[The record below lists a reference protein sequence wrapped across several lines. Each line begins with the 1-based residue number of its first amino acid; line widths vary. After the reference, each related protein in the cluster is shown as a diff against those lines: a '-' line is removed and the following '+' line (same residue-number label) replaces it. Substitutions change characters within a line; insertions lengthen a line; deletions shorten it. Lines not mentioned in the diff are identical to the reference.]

1 MFTDVFIFVVA
12 SFVQIIATILSAIS
26 FLIPDSLETAI
37 SQWMGYLGYLQG
49 VFPVVPTPTMT
60 GLAQTVGV
68 LTVVG
73 WALQLLVAWYLVKLA
88 LFTFHLVPFIGKH
101 VEIPG
106 GEKHKK

>member
-1 MFTDVFIFVVA
+1 MFTDVFIFIIA

-26 FLIPDSLETAI
+26 FLIPSSVQTALAE
-37 SQWMGYLGYLQG
+37 WLGYLGYLQG
-49 VFPVVPTPTMT
+49 VFPIVPTPSMT

-88 LFTFHLVPFIGKH
+88 LFVFHLVPFVGKH

-106 GEKHKK
+106 SQKHK